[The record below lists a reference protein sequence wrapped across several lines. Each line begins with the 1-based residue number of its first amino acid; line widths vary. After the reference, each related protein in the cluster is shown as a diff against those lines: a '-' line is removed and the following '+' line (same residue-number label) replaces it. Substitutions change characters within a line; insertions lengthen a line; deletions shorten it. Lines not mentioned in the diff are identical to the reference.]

1 MVGRSSE
8 SLTALGDQHLSPW
21 GLLLSSAASSLSV
34 GRQRGV
40 QRCRAGFLVS
50 DFRITTAIA
59 SRYRI
64 QAPVALDIAQDYD
77 P

>member
-40 QRCRAGFLVS
+40 QRCTAGFLVS
-50 DFRITTAIA
+50 DFRISNGYSVSVSHPGA
-59 SRYRI
+59 SR
-64 QAPVALDIAQDYD
+64 A
-77 P
+77 